1 MLSIGFYQLG
11 DASLNDAVLML
22 VKKARDTGKKMLI
35 LCPNPAATV
44 IDEVL
49 WSHDQNSWL
58 PHGLD
63 SAPGAEL
70 ASVWVCSD
78 MTSNPIDADC
88 VMLLHGAEPDSWASF
103 ERGFVVFDGKS
114 EAQLQH
120 ARSQWQKWKIQ
131 SETELAYFAQTAGG
145 CWEKK
150 A

>member
-22 VKKARDTGKKMLI
+22 VKKAHGTGKKMLI
-35 LCPNPAATV
+35 LCPNPAATL
-44 IDEVL
+44 IDEAL

-88 VMLLHGAEPDSWASF
+88 VMLLHGAEPDSWTSF
-103 ERGFVVFDGKS
+103 ERGFVVFNGKS
-114 EAQLQH
+114 DAQLQH
-120 ARSQWQKWKIQ
+120 ARSQWQKWKLQ

-145 CWEKK
+145 RWEKK